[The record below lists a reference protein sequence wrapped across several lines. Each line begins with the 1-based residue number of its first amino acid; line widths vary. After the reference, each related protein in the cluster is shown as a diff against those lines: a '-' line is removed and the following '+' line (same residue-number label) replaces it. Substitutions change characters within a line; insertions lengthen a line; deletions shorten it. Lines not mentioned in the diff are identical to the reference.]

1 VTAVGWGLLIGG
13 VIGLLIGIH
22 GGAGATHH
30 RYQRAMGRKPR
41 LFASLG
47 RGAFVWG
54 SLPLPG
60 GFRVGRRL

>member
-1 VTAVGWGLLIGG
+1 MTVIVVTAVIVAAVLVGA
-13 VIGLLIGIH
+13 H
-22 GGAGATHH
+22 FGAGATHH

-41 LFASLG
+41 LFASLS

-60 GFRVGRRL
+60 GFRIGHRL